1 MMYLLSL
8 LTKIGENPNDYDG
21 IEKMVYNMETMST
34 EKLLQLKWLC
44 DKDSIISPTPDILKT
59 QDLLTQY
66 VKERIV

>member
-1 MMYLLSL
+1 MYLLSL
-8 LTKIGENPNDYDG
+8 LTKIGENPKDYDG

-44 DKDSIISPTPDILKT
+44 DNDSIVSPNQDILKT

-66 VKERIV
+66 VKERVL